1 MLKIKTKKQG
11 AELISIQHNG
21 KEMLFDGKA
30 FWNRQSPILFP
41 IVGQIKDSKTK
52 IEGQIYEMSQHGFA
66 RDMEFEQIEEKHYV
80 LKYNEE
86 TLFADY
92 EPINVEVI

>member
-1 MLKIKTKKQG
+1 MINVEIKTKKQG
-11 AELISIQHNG
+11 AELTSIQHNG

-41 IVGQIKDSKTK
+41 IVGQIKDSKAE

-66 RDMEFEQIEEKHYV
+66 RDMEFEQIEENHYI
-80 LKYNEE
+80 LTYNE
-86 TLFADY
+86 
-92 EPINVEVI
+92 